1 MWLLASLVCACEDTG
16 LCTSPP
22 VSSFILS
29 ARLFAAAILRSSRIL
44 DARFKNL
51 SLTKLTKSSSEA
63 NLSVN

>member
-1 MWLLASLVCACEDTG
+1 MWLLASLVCACEDAG

-22 VSSFILS
+22 VSLS
-29 ARLFAAAILRSSRIL
+29 ARLFAAAIFRSSCIL

-63 NLSVN
+63 NVSVN